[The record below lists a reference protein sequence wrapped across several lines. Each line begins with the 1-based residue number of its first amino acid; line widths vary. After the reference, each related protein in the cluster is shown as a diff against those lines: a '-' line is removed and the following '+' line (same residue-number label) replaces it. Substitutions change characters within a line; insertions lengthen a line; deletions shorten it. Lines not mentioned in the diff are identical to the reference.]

1 MFVIQYAK
9 TQITCLV
16 ILLYIAINY
25 LYECNKYRRK
35 LSDSYYDEILLFCCV
50 TIIYD
55 GITACTVNLLE
66 VVPRN
71 INIILHG
78 VFFAALDTSVCLLF
92 RYLRKTIR
100 NEKRSVL
107 FRVLIYLPWIISIIL
122 IALFLPKIYFVEGA
136 VTNYSMGISVY
147 ICYITAFIYVGA
159 CMVVVFKS
167 WRFINVSNRIA
178 ACTYLFVFAGGCV
191 LQSMLPEALITSV
204 AITLVVICIYLNQE
218 NPAFDEMKRSHENM
232 VMGFADLVEDRDE
245 NTGGHIKRT
254 SEYVEL
260 IVQCLRKQRVYRNI
274 MTEDF
279 CEYVVK
285 AAPLHDIGK
294 ISTPDAILRK
304 PGKLTEEE
312 YEVMK
317 QHTKKGGLILS
328 DILKNLGDEEYKKV
342 AYDVATAHHEKWN
355 GKGYPEGISG
365 NNIPLSARIMAVADV
380 FDAVSQKRC
389 YRDAM
394 PVEKCFAIIEE
405 GRGTDFDPAIVDAF
419 LSMKDE
425 ATMICMQYR

>member
-16 ILLYIAINY
+16 VLLYIAINY
-25 LYECNKYRRK
+25 FYECNKYKRK

-55 GITACTVNLLE
+55 GITACTVNLQE
-66 VVPRN
+66 IVPHY

-78 VFFAALDTSVCLLF
+78 IFFVALETSVCLLF

-100 NEKRSVL
+100 NVKRSTL
-107 FRVLIYLPWIISIIL
+107 FRVMIYLPWLISVIL
-122 IALFLPKIYFVEGA
+122 IIVFLPQIHFIEGA
-136 VTNYSMGISVY
+136 VTNYSMGVSVY
-147 ICYITAFIYVGA
+147 VCYTTAFFYIGA
-159 CMVVVFKS
+159 CMVVVLRS
-167 WRFINVSNRIA
+167 WSYITVSNRIA
-178 ACTYLFVFAGGCV
+178 VCTYLFVFAGGSV
-191 LQSMLPEALITSV
+191 LQSMLPETLITSV

-218 NPAFDEMKRSHENM
+218 NPAFDEMKRSNKNM

-260 IVQCLRKQRVYRNI
+260 IVRCLRKKRAYRNI

-279 CEYVVK
+279 CEYMVK

-304 PGKLTEEE
+304 PGKRTEEE

-317 QHTKKGGLILS
+317 QHTVRGSQILLE
-328 DILKNLGDEEYKKV
+328 ILKNMGDDDYKKV
-342 AYDVATAHHEKWN
+342 AYDVARSHHEKWN
-355 GKGYPEGISG
+355 GEGYPEGLSG
-365 NNIPLSARIMAVADV
+365 MRIPLSARIMAVADV

-394 PVEKCFAIIEE
+394 PIEKCFEIIEE
-405 GRGTDFDPAIVDAF
+405 GRGTDFDPAVVDAF
-419 LSMKDE
+419 LSMRDE
-425 ATMICMQYR
+425 ATEICMQHR